1 MRSEMSL
8 TLSINEKI
16 FYSLFIDFEFKRLQY
31 AKQLGLPDWANF
43 EAKIPMMQWMYSN
56 NDMLKFEMMCYYFTS

>member
-1 MRSEMSL
+1 MSL

-43 EAKIPMMQWMYSN
+43 EAKIPMMQ
-56 NDMLKFEMMCYYFTS
+56 